1 MAEPEPHRDVLRRFC
16 EVAIPHSGHAPMP
29 EGQPNNRS
37 YKKQELAKLDPNTE
51 YKKQIDPRGPRM
63 DMKEALNRIA
73 SNLDLSTEEMKDV
86 MRIVMKGEAS
96 DAQIGAFLMGLR
108 LKSETIDEIT
118 GATEVM
124 RELATK
130 VTVNAEPL
138 VDIVG
143 TGGDGANLFNVS
155 TAASFV
161 VAAAGGFV
169 AKHGNRAVSSKSGSA
184 DLLEKLGINLQM
196 APEEVARCVEQIGVG
211 FMFAPA
217 HHSAMKHAI
226 GPRKELGC
234 RTIFNILGPMT
245 NPASVKRQLVGVFNR
260 ELCRPMA
267 EVLHR
272 LGATHIMVV
281 CAKDGLDEISLAS
294 ATHVAELKNGEIIE
308 YDMTPEDVGIQSQSL
323 VGLTVDTAEDSL
335 KLIRAAFGRGHDEM
349 AEKARDLIALNAG
362 AAIYVAGLAKTPTAG
377 VEMALDAM
385 GSGLAAGK
393 MSELADFSQ
402 CF

>member
-1 MAEPEPHRDVLRRFC
+1 
-16 EVAIPHSGHAPMP
+16 
-29 EGQPNNRS
+29 
-37 YKKQELAKLDPNTE
+37 
-51 YKKQIDPRGPRM
+51 
-63 DMKEALNRIA
+63 
-73 SNLDLSTEEMKDV
+73 
-86 MRIVMKGEAS
+86 
-96 DAQIGAFLMGLR
+96 MGLR

-130 VTVNAEPL
+130 VSINASPL

-155 TAASFV
+155 SASSFV

-169 AKHGNRAVSSKSGSA
+169 AKHGNRGVSSKSGSA
-184 DLLEKLGINLQM
+184 DLIEKAGINLDM
-196 APEEVARCVEQIGVG
+196 KPEEVARCVEQIGVG

-217 HHSAMKHAI
+217 HHGAMKHAI
-226 GPRKELGC
+226 GPRRELGC

-245 NPASVKRQLVGVFNR
+245 NPAGVTRQLIGVFTR

-267 EVLHR
+267 EVMQR
-272 LGATHIMVV
+272 LGAEHIMVV
-281 CAKDGLDEISLAS
+281 CSKDGLDEISLATV
-294 ATHVAELKNGEIIE
+294 THVAELKDGEITE
-308 YDMTPEDVGIQSQSL
+308 YDLTPEDLGLNSQSL
-323 VGLTVDTAEDSL
+323 VGLTVDSSDESL
-335 KLIRAAFGRGHDEM
+335 KLIKAAFGRNHDETT
-349 AEKARDLIALNAG
+349 EKARDMIALNAG
-362 AAIYVAGLAKTPTAG
+362 AAIYVAGLAKTAKEG
-377 VEMALDAM
+377 VDMALDAM

>member
-1 MAEPEPHRDVLRRFC
+1 
-16 EVAIPHSGHAPMP
+16 
-29 EGQPNNRS
+29 
-37 YKKQELAKLDPNTE
+37 
-51 YKKQIDPRGPRM
+51 M
-63 DMKEALNRIA
+63 DMKQALNRIA
-73 SNLDLSTEEMKDV
+73 SNLDLSRDEMKDV
-86 MRIVMKGEAS
+86 MRIVMNGEAT

-130 VTVNAEPL
+130 VSINASPL

-155 TAASFV
+155 SASAFV

-169 AKHGNRAVSSKSGSA
+169 AKHGNRGVSSKSGSA
-184 DLLEKLGINLQM
+184 DLIEKAGINLDM
-196 APEEVARCVEQIGVG
+196 KPEEVARCVEQIGVG

-217 HHSAMKHAI
+217 HHGAMKHAI
-226 GPRKELGC
+226 GPRRELGC

-245 NPASVKRQLVGVFNR
+245 NPAGVTRQLIGVFTR

-267 EVLHR
+267 EVMQR
-272 LGATHIMVV
+272 LGAEHIMVV
-281 CAKDGLDEISLAS
+281 CSKDGLDEISLATV
-294 ATHVAELKNGEIIE
+294 THVAELKDGEITE
-308 YDMTPEDVGIQSQSL
+308 YDLAPEDLGIKSQSL
-323 VGLTVDTAEDSL
+323 VGLTVDGADESL
-335 KLIRAAFGRGHDEM
+335 ALIKAAFGRSHDETT
-349 AEKARDLIALNAG
+349 EKARDMIALNAG
-362 AAIYVAGLAKTPTAG
+362 AAIYVAGLARTAKEG
-377 VEMALDAM
+377 VDMALDAM

>member
-1 MAEPEPHRDVLRRFC
+1 
-16 EVAIPHSGHAPMP
+16 
-29 EGQPNNRS
+29 
-37 YKKQELAKLDPNTE
+37 
-51 YKKQIDPRGPRM
+51 M

-73 SNLDLSTEEMKDV
+73 SNLDLSRDEMKQV
-86 MRIVMKGEAS
+86 MRIVMNGEAT

-124 RELATK
+124 RELATS

-138 VDIVG
+138 IDIVG
-143 TGGDGANLFNVS
+143 TGGDGSNLFNVS
-155 TAASFV
+155 SASAFV
-161 VAAAGGFV
+161 VAAAGGYV
-169 AKHGNRAVSSKSGSA
+169 AKHGNRGVSSKSGSA
-184 DLLEKLGINLQM
+184 DLIEKAGINLDM
-196 APEEVARCVEQIGVG
+196 KPEQVARCIEQIGVG

-217 HHSAMKHAI
+217 HHGAMKHAI

-245 NPASVKRQLVGVFNR
+245 NPAGVKRQLLGVFTR

-267 EVLHR
+267 EVLQR
-272 LGATHIMVV
+272 LGSEHIMVV
-281 CAKDGLDEISLAS
+281 CSKDGLDEISLAGP
-294 ATHVAELKNGEIIE
+294 THVAELKNGEITE
-308 YDMTPEDVGIQSQSL
+308 YDITPEDLGIKSQSL
-323 VGLTVDTAEDSL
+323 VGLTVDSSEDSL

-362 AAIYVAGLAKTPTAG
+362 AAIYVAGLATTPKGG
-377 VEMALDAM
+377 VDLALDAI

>member
-1 MAEPEPHRDVLRRFC
+1 
-16 EVAIPHSGHAPMP
+16 
-29 EGQPNNRS
+29 
-37 YKKQELAKLDPNTE
+37 
-51 YKKQIDPRGPRM
+51 M
-63 DMKEALNRIA
+63 DMKQALNRIA
-73 SNLDLSTEEMKDV
+73 SNLDLSRDEMKDV
-86 MRIVMKGEAS
+86 MSIVMKGEAT

-124 RELATK
+124 RELATG
-130 VTVNAEPL
+130 VTVNADPL

-155 TAASFV
+155 SAASFV

-169 AKHGNRAVSSKSGSA
+169 AKHGNRGVSSKSGSA
-184 DLLEKLGINLQM
+184 DLIEKAGINLNM
-196 APEEVARCVEQIGVG
+196 KPEEVARCVEQIGVG

-217 HHSAMKHAI
+217 HHGAMKHAI

-245 NPASVKRQLVGVFNR
+245 NPAGVKRQLIGVFSR

-267 EVLHR
+267 EVLQR
-272 LGATHIMVV
+272 LGAEHIMVV
-281 CAKDGLDEISLAS
+281 HSKDGLDEISLAS
-294 ATHVAELKNGEIIE
+294 STHVAELKNGEITE
-308 YDMTPEDVGIQSQSL
+308 YDLSPEDLGIKSQSL
-323 VGLTVDTAEDSL
+323 VGLDVDSSEESL
-335 KLIRAAFGRGHDEM
+335 QLIKAAFGRQHDETT
-349 AEKARDLIALNAG
+349 EKARDLIALNAG
-362 AAIYVAGLAKTPTAG
+362 AAIYIAGLARTPKEG
-377 VEMALDAM
+377 VDMALDAM